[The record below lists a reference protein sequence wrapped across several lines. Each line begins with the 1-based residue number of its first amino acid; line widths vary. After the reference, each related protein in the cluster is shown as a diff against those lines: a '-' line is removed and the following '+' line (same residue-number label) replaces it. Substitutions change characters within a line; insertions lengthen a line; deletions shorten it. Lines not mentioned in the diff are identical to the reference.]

1 MYRFA
6 TDSSTPNSTEI
17 DTLWINQKRYN
28 YFNVRFSAMFTPPEG
43 LFIPRYVQRFKFG
56 IVSGQ
61 IQVDLTKV
69 DRNSM
74 YKASKLYWTD
84 IVIIMIKKKSIDVYT
99 IKKSID
105 VYTINKSIDV
115 YTINKQ

>member
-1 MYRFA
+1 
-6 TDSSTPNSTEI
+6 
-17 DTLWINQKRYN
+17 
-28 YFNVRFSAMFTPPEG
+28 MFTPPEG

-99 IKKSID
+99 INKSID